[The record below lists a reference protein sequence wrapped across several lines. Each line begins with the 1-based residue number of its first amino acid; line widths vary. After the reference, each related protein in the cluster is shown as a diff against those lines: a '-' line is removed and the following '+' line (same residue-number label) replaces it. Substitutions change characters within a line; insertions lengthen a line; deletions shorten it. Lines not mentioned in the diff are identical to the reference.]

1 MVIHLVSVHFRVTTK
16 TTIELC
22 NSVSV
27 LLSLT
32 YELDNL
38 LTWYVTFR
46 VAKPTYPWSVSPLRL
61 GAIDYRLV
69 DDMVDPL
76 LSGRNLVKEGYKVG
90 PYMEL

>member
-1 MVIHLVSVHFRVTTK
+1 MHFRVTTK